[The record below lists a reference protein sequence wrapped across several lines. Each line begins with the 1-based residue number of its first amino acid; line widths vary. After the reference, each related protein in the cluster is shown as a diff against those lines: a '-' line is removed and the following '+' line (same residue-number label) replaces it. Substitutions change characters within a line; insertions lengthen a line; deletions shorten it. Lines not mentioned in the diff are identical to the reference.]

1 MGASHKWVYGFGG
14 DQTDGDAGMKNLLG
28 GKGANLAEM
37 AGLGLPVPPGFI
49 LTTEVCTAYND
60 SDKNF
65 PDGLTAQVEA
75 GLKELESKSGK
86 GFGDAKNPLLVS
98 VRSGARAS
106 MPGMMDTVLNLGLN
120 DETAA
125 GLAALSENRRFA
137 LDSYRRFIQMYSNVV
152 LDIPHHTFEDILEN
166 HKDDNGYYSDT
177 EMNADNWAALIE
189 DYKKAVKDELG
200 YEFPQDPNK
209 QLWGAISA
217 VFDSWMN
224 DRAIVYRRLQ
234 DIPASWGTAVNV
246 QAMVFGNM
254 GDTSATGVAF
264 TRDPSTGENTYYG
277 EFLINA
283 QGEDVVA
290 GIRTPQ
296 TLTKK
301 AREGMGEKADS
312 MEEAMPDVYAEL
324 ADVFA
329 KLETHYRDMQD
340 IEFTVERGKL
350 WMLQTRTGK
359 RTAKAALKIAVDMA
373 SDGMISEDEAM
384 LRVEPMSL
392 DQLLHP
398 TLDPDAAR
406 DLVAT
411 GLPAS
416 PGAAIGEVVFSSDEA
431 ERLTKAGHK
440 VILVRTETS
449 PEDIHGMHAAEAIV
463 TARGGM
469 TSHAA
474 VVARGM
480 GTPCVCG
487 ASSIRIDYDEKSFSV
502 AGREIKKGE
511 IITVDGAS
519 GKVFAGAVAMVQ
531 PEMSGDFA
539 KLMGWADR
547 ARTLGIRTNAET
559 PQDVETARG
568 FGAEG
573 IGLCR
578 TEHMFFEADRLAHFR
593 EMILAEDK
601 AGRVAALEK
610 ILPVQ
615 RDDFAAI
622 FRIMEDR
629 PCTIRLLDPP
639 LHEFL
644 PQGEEDVQAVAAA
657 TNLSAREL
665 MVRAKDLH
673 ESNPMLGHRGCRL
686 GISYPEIY
694 EMQARAIFEAQA
706 IVAAETGVDPIAEV
720 MIPLVSS
727 YKELDILKTAI
738 EAVANEV
745 EKESGLAVKYQIGTM
760 IELPRAALRAAEIAE
775 YAEFFSFGTND
786 LTQTTFGLSRDD
798 ASKFMPDYVA
808 QGIMEKDPFVT
819 MDQDGV
825 GELVKIATERGRAT
839 RPDLKLGIC
848 GEHGGDPESI
858 RFCHDLGL
866 DYVSCSPYR
875 VPIARLSAG
884 QASVMAAVLAAAG
897 TDKDSLTIPTD

>member
-1 MGASHKWVYGFGG
+1 MTASQKWVYGFGG
-14 DQTDGDAGMKNLLG
+14 GVTDGDASMKNLLG

-37 AGLGLPVPPGFI
+37 AGLDLPVPPGFT
-49 LTTEVCTAYND
+49 LTTEVCTSFND
-60 SDKNF
+60 NGKQY
-65 PDGLTAQVEA
+65 PDALDAQVEA
-75 GLKELESKSGK
+75 ALKDLEAKTGK

-120 DETAA
+120 DETVA
-125 GLAALSENRRFA
+125 GLAELSENRRFA

-152 LDIPHHTFEDILEN
+152 LDMAHHTFEDILEN
-166 HKDDNGYYSDT
+166 HKDNAGYYSDT

-200 YEFPQDPNK
+200 REFPQDPK
-209 QLWGAISA
+209 AQLWGAISA
-217 VFDSWMN
+217 VFESWMN
-224 DRAIVYRRLQ
+224 ERAKVYRRLQ
-234 DIPASWGTAVNV
+234 DIPESWGTAVNV

-254 GDTSATGVAF
+254 GESSATGVAF

-277 EFLINA
+277 EYLVNA

-301 AREGMGEKADS
+301 AREDMGDTEPS
-312 MEEAMPDVYAEL
+312 MEETMPEVFAEL
-324 ADVFA
+324 AAVFA

-340 IEFTVERGKL
+340 IEFTVERGTL

-373 SDGMISEDEAM
+373 AAGMISEDEAL

-398 TLDPDAAR
+398 TLDADAAR
-406 DLVAT
+406 DLVVT

-416 PGAAIGEVVFSSDEA
+416 PGAAIGEVVFNSDEA

-449 PEDIHGMHAAEAIV
+449 PEDIHGMHAAQAIV

-487 ASSIRIDYDEKSFSV
+487 ASSLRIDFDENAFSV
-502 AGREIKKGE
+502 AGREIKKGD

-519 GKVFAGAVAMVQ
+519 GKVFAGAVDMVQ

-539 KLMGWADR
+539 QLMEWADR

-644 PQGEEDVQAVAAA
+644 PQGEADVEAVAEA
-657 TNLSAREL
+657 TGLSARQL
-665 MVRAKDLH
+665 MVRAKELH

-706 IVAAETGVDPIAEV
+706 IVKTETGSDPIAEV

-727 YKELDILKTAI
+727 YKELEILKAKI
-738 EAVANEV
+738 EAVAASV
-745 EKESGLAVKYQIGTM
+745 EAESGKTVTYQIGTM
-760 IELPRAALRAAEIAE
+760 IELPRAALRAGDIAQ

-798 ASKFMPDYVA
+798 ASKFLPDYVA

-819 MDQDGV
+819 IDQDGV
-825 GELVKIATERGRAT
+825 GDLIQIATQRGREA
-839 RPDLKLGIC
+839 RPELKLGIC
-848 GEHGGDPESI
+848 GEHGGDPASI
-858 RFCHDLGL
+858 EFCHKIGL

-884 QASVMAAVLAAAG
+884 QAAIRAKTS
-897 TDKDSLTIPTD
+897 